1 MAIADDLQNA
11 HERDLQ
17 LGILVDEH
25 GVRLVSG
32 NVFEDIS
39 RLAFEHLA
47 QHVERAEANRPDFAG
62 LDAREIDV
70 GDSHLV
76 SKLVQ
81 RDMPIRHDLVEMK
94 NDWHRIR
101 TYIVSSESSCKR
113 TPYWNTKENA
123 NATDAPIIGAKL
135 IGMIS
140 LPPVDTYPE
149 FNPAYWT
156 NPICPEMTTSTM
168 A

>member
-25 GVRLVSG
+25 GVRLVGG

-47 QHVERAEANRPDFAG
+47 QHVKRAETDGPDFAC
-62 LDAREIDV
+62 LDAREVDV

-81 RDMPIRHDLVEMK
+81 RDMPIRHDLVKMK
-94 NDWHRIR
+94 NDWHRAHLQGFGR
-101 TYIVSSESSCKR
+101 
-113 TPYWNTKENA
+113 
-123 NATDAPIIGAKL
+123 KL
-135 IGMIS
+135 LQKFRVGET
-140 LPPVDTYPE
+140 LPAE
-149 FNPAYWT
+149 EPAH
-156 NPICPEMTTSTM
+156 P
-168 A
+168 